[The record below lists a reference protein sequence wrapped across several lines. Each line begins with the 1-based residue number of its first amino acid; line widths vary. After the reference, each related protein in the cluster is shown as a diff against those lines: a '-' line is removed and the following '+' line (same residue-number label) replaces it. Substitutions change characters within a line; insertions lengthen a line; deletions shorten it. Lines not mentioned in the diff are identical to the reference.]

1 MQRMNPINQGAKQV
15 NVDAR
20 FSVMMIIWFAML
32 MSVGTFF
39 VIAQLVE
46 RQANPQE
53 DGSMLVL
60 VLLAL
65 GIFTVL
71 ASFIIKRKLLAQS
84 VKEQRVDLLQSAMI
98 VALALCESTSLF
110 GLLAYFATGTRYY
123 YIFFIIGVIGSLVH
137 MPRRDQL
144 LAASYKGEPGVQGI
158 GN

>member
-1 MQRMNPINQGAKQV
+1 MNPINQGAKQA

-20 FSVMMIIWFAML
+20 FTTMLIIWFAML

-46 RQANPQE
+46 RQANAE
-53 DGSMLVL
+53 GDGSTLVWI
-60 VLLAL
+60 LLAV
-65 GIFTVL
+65 GIMTLL
-71 ASFIIKRKLLAQS
+71 ASFLIKRKLLAQS
-84 VKEQRVDLLQSAMI
+84 VKEQRVDLVQSAMI

-123 YIFFIIGVIGSLVH
+123 YIFFIIGVIGSLLH

-144 LAASYKGEPGVQGI
+144 LAASYKR
-158 GN
+158 

>member
-1 MQRMNPINQGAKQV
+1 MNPINQGAAQA

-20 FSVMMIIWFAML
+20 FRVMMIVWFAML

-53 DGSMLVL
+53 DGNILVL
-60 VLLAL
+60 ILLVI
-65 GIFTVL
+65 GIFTFL
-71 ASFIIKRKLLAQS
+71 ASFIIKRKILAQS
-84 VKEQRVDLLQSAMI
+84 IKEQRVDLVQSAMI

-110 GLLAYFATGTRYY
+110 GLLAYFATGTPYY
-123 YIFFIIGVIGSLVH
+123 YIFFIIGVIGSLLH

-144 LAASYKGEPGVQGI
+144 LAASYKGAEGVQRT

>member
-1 MQRMNPINQGAKQV
+1 MDTINQGAKQA

-20 FSVMMIIWFAML
+20 LRTMMIVWFAML

-46 RQANPQE
+46 RPATAEAN
-53 DGSMLVL
+53 GSTLVWI
-60 VLLAL
+60 LLAL
-65 GIFTVL
+65 GIMTFL
-71 ASFIIKRKLLAQS
+71 GSFLIKRNLLAQS
-84 VKEQRVDLLQSAMI
+84 VREQQPGMVQSAMI

-123 YIFFIIGVIGSLVH
+123 YIFFIIGVIGTLLH

-144 LAASYKGEPGVQGI
+144 LAASYKS
-158 GN
+158 